1 MYADSAGTTTDKG
14 RMSLAHH
21 LIELRKRLFRS
32 AFGLL
37 LGAAAGWI
45 LSDFVMDSLRAP
57 VSLIA
62 TAQNRSA
69 TLNFADI
76 TSAFDLKLQIALTV
90 GAVISSPIWLYQ
102 IFAFLVPG
110 LTSKEKRYTFGFFFT
125 AVPLFIAGC
134 AAGWFVLPQ
143 IVALMTSF
151 APAQDAAFIEAKP
164 YYDFVLKLVLAIG
177 IAFVL
182 PVFIVLLNFIGIL
195 SAVSIIKSWRIAI
208 LVIVLF
214 TAIATPA
221 ADIVS
226 MFMLAIPMV
235 LLYFL
240 AAGVAGIHDRRVA
253 KNLRL
258 AGTVSP
264 ALPEDTRPSAD

>member
-1 MYADSAGTTTDKG
+1 MSTDKTETTAEKS

-21 LIELRKRLFRS
+21 LIELRKRLFKS

-37 LGAAAGWI
+37 AGAAAGWI
-45 LSDFVMDSLRAP
+45 LSDFVMNSLRVP

-90 GAVISSPIWLYQ
+90 GAVVSSPIWLFQ

-110 LTSKEKRYTFGFFFT
+110 LTKKEKRYTFGFFFT
-125 AVPLFIAGC
+125 AVPLFLAGC
-134 AAGWFVLPQ
+134 ISGWFVLPQ

-195 SAVSIIKSWRIAI
+195 SAVSIIKSWRIA
-208 LVIVLF
+208 LVVIVLF
-214 TAIATPA
+214 TAVATPA

-226 MFMLAIPMV
+226 MFMLAIPMI

-258 AGTVSP
+258 TDTLSP
-264 ALPEDTRPSAD
+264 FLLET